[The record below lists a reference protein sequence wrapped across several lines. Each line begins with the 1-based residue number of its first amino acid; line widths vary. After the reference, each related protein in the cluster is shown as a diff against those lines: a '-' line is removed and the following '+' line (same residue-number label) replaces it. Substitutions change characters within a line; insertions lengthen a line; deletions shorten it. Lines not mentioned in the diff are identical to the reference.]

1 MVKKYIP
8 EQGDIV
14 YLNLEPTKGHEQS
27 GIRPAV
33 VISNNVFNK
42 NTKMAIVCPIT
53 SNDKEF
59 PTHYKLEDT
68 TKIHGSV
75 LCEHIRSIDYEYR
88 KLKFIEKL
96 SNNDYI
102 SIITLMNA
110 CIEE

>member
-27 GIRPAV
+27 GIRSAV

>member
-68 TKIHGSV
+68 TKIHVSV
-75 LCEHIRSIDYEYR
+75 LSEHIRSIDYEFR

>member
-75 LCEHIRSIDYEYR
+75 LCEHIRSIDYECR